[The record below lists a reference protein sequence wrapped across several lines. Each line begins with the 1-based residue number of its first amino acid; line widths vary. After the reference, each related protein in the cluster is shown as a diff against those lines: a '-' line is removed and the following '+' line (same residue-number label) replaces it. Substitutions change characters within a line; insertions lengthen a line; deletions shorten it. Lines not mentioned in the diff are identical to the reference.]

1 MFGAQSYIV
10 RDDENT
16 FDVDSLCAKKR
27 RGEGKGGDYILV

>member
-10 RDDENT
+10 HDDENG

-27 RGEGKGGDYILV
+27 RGEGKRRDYILV